1 MLMKTRGGKSRDP
14 VKEQFWR
21 RTIAV
26 HARSGLS
33 IRAFCQREGLESWNF
48 HWWRRALERR
58 DREVPS
64 ARTIERQGS
73 TTELPPVPARFLP
86 VRVVQDVAEPIA
98 VSGPIE
104 IVIPA
109 GPTVRVT
116 RGFDPV
122 ALDAVLSVLEAR
134 RC

>member
-1 MLMKTRGGKSRDP
+1 MRTRGGKSRDP

-33 IRAFCQREGLESWNF
+33 IRAYCQREGLESWNF
-48 HWWRRALERR
+48 HWWRRAIDRR
-58 DREVPS
+58 DCEVPS
-64 ARTIERQGS
+64 ARTVAPANS
-73 TTELPPVPARFLP
+73 TNDLPAPSAFLP
-86 VRVVQDVAEPIA
+86 VRVVQDGADTIA
-98 VSGPIE
+98 ATTPIE
-104 IVIPA
+104 IVLPA

-116 RGFDPV
+116 KGFDPV
-122 ALDAVLSVLEAR
+122 ALHAVLSVLEAR